1 MSEQTEA
8 ILAIKADAK
17 RIIEQSEAFLMVAI
31 QTNGDPMFAK
41 LCPDEPAIVWQLS
54 GLAKAAGDL
63 QLGLATNDLAQS
75 FSAGKVYG
83 AQ

>member
-1 MSEQTEA
+1 MSNAEA

-17 RIIEQSEAFLMVAI
+17 RIIEDSEAFLMVAI
-31 QTNGDPMFAK
+31 QKNGDPMFAK
-41 LCPDEPAIVWQLS
+41 LCPDVPSLVWQLS

-63 QLGLATNDLAQS
+63 QMGLAQNDLAQS

-83 AQ
+83 Q